1 MSNEFK
7 VLYVHQERTQLQKP
21 ALCMKGRKY
30 MLCVMADYPV
40 HLVKRPV
47 ELFAKCRTVPYKDG
61 LYPATQ
67 AVDQFTQIGARNG
80 ITKAAQTVLLRA
92 KANGVDTT
100 HIDEDAIDDEEHLT
114 MKSETETGTP
124 ATDETTTDST
134 NTNQETKVTA
144 KKTKPATK
152 KSAAKKAAPAKKA
165 STPAK
170 KGAGGFREGTAKEKC
185 FVAFKAGL
193 KEYEALEHGEKKQW
207 VEKLANKQGVQ
218 PTTVSSWIG
227 GDFRKALAKK

>member
-21 ALCMKGRKY
+21 ALCLKGRKY

-47 ELFAKCRTVPYKDG
+47 ELFGKCRTVPYRDG
-61 LYPATQ
+61 IYPIPQ
-67 AVDQFTQIGARNG
+67 AVEQFMQIGARNG
-80 ITKAAQTVLLRA
+80 ITKAAQTVLERA

-100 HIDEDAIDDEEHLT
+100 HIDEDAIDDEESLT

-144 KKTKPATK
+144 KKTKTK
-152 KSAAKKAAPAKKA
+152 AKKPAAKKLAGAKKDKGPSRISKA
-165 STPAK
+165 VEFMKEEVKKEGGQKSLERGWRKELFERTAK
-170 KGAGGFREGTAKEKC
+170 KFDLSPITC
-185 FVAFKAGL
+185 SI
-193 KEYEALEHGEKKQW
+193 QW
-207 VEKLANKQGVQ
+207 QRQVINKPG
-218 PTTVSSWIG
+218 
-227 GDFRKALAKK
+227 K